1 MTILTSVNRRFQ
13 TVWSDFIVQS
23 SALYDT
29 QNNLTDTNASD
40 NCKLTALNFS
50 NYSGYDGSGYG
61 EGNATEGLTE
71 QQAHDKWQEEFGN
84 YQAIAK
90 KQLIAKNIKKISQ
103 SVYDGLILYHWITGK
118 LFYSD
123 APEGKYSLIDAIIK
137 ENYDT
142 VADMIGRNT
151 INNDKCKKAATVL
164 RLADYGKNKNRTWMR
179 TNGIHSMRDM
189 NEKNML
195 DIDELKRARY
205 AYYAET
211 LKFLPFTPEGVQ
223 RDIVKRYNATI
234 VRKNFTYSGTAT
246 FTLDTNFSMTPVEK
260 LQVLLNGEILD
271 HLFDYTIDG
280 VTITITKTIVNND
293 IVQTIVKI

>member
-1 MTILTSVNRRFQ
+1 MVKNEDDYQKRQDINTITS
-13 TVWSDFIVQS
+13 SE
-23 SALYDT
+23 
-29 QNNLTDTNASD
+29 NAR
-40 NCKLTALNFS
+40 LVALNFFS
-50 NYSGYDGSGYG
+50 DYSGLDGTAYG
-61 EGNATEGLTE
+61 EGLFNFGLTE
-71 QQAHDKWQEEFGN
+71 QEAYDIWEENYNNQE
-84 YQAIAK
+84 QLAK

-123 APEGKYSLIDAIIK
+123 APEGKYSLIDAIIQ